1 MSGVGRTRRMLG
13 LCLTSLGSCSPHKRL
28 VKHPFLA
35 RYCWMPSRKPV
46 KKSGLVIGLFALCAA
61 TTAAG
66 ALPRK
71 MPPVDDCARDP
82 RFVEFRKALRDA
94 AQREDGKALV
104 AMFAPKSERLGAG
117 SPEPPAHSD
126 PSDIMPTEDWIIL
139 QTILRMGCKR
149 VGAIRVTPSVSVQLD
164 RYSADSLKG
173 KVLVLAGAKL
183 FGVPYEEKS
192 VLASLAWDVATAVGT
207 GGDLWTRIRLADG
220 REGWVADDRIY
231 WMDPSSR
238 HEITFEKRLG
248 KWMITGFGLR

>member
-1 MSGVGRTRRMLG
+1 MR
-13 LCLTSLGSCSPHKRL
+13 
-28 VKHPFLA
+28 
-35 RYCWMPSRKPV
+35 SRKPL
-46 KKSGLVIGLFALCAA
+46 KTSELVIGLFALCAA

-71 MPPVDDCARDP
+71 MPPLDDCARDP
-82 RFVEFRKALRDA
+82 SFVEFRKALTDA
-94 AQREDGKALV
+94 AKREDGKALV
-104 AMFAPKSERLGAG
+104 AMFAPDPERPRAG
-117 SPEPPAHSD
+117 VPERPAESD
-126 PSDIMPTEDWIIL
+126 PSDIMPQEDLIIL

-149 VGAIRVTPSVSVQLD
+149 VGAVRVMPSVSVELD
-164 RYSADSLKG
+164 RYSAKNLKG

-192 VLASLAWDVATAVGT
+192 VSASLAWDIATAVGT
-207 GGDLWTRIRLADG
+207 GGDFWTRIRLADG

-231 WMDPSSR
+231 WIDPSCR